1 MNKSILNLLTIII
14 VVSLFSIIYFSI
26 EKFNQSKIT
35 RSITDKA
42 CSTPQKICAYI
53 KYKYTNVLEAEIIL
67 VPGEYYYI
75 DKKKNNYNKYWV
87 NWQKLKSNKNND
99 IYNDKSFVIENF
111 VSTINKSNDSI
122 TIIFEDKNGFLI
134 EKIKISSSLKDPK
147 TNGMTKNINRV
158 NKGGIKIAKKIFF
171 KKKITIKNYK
181 RINNISLKW
190 NPLFIDNLPD

>member
-1 MNKSILNLLTIII
+1 
-14 VVSLFSIIYFSI
+14 
-26 EKFNQSKIT
+26 
-35 RSITDKA
+35 
-42 CSTPQKICAYI
+42 ICAYI